1 MNKKVLGNGVVLLH
15 VANNGQAG
23 FELSLTFK
31 CGHQNEPKLGL
42 AALYENL
49 VLRQAQGGLSAI
61 YGGNLTSFQT
71 SGPLS
76 ALNKKFNELWLCC
89 LHPTI
94 DADTVTIAADD
105 IIKHTNDLAG
115 IPLRQTKL
123 AYKHTAFGQDDVVWD
138 TAEYIKHV
146 SSLTAEDVK
155 EYVDTCF
162 VGHNLVIGYSGSE
175 SGFAK
180 VVKLADKLFGVLPA
194 GKPSAVKSWFYTGG
208 YQEIPGNGTVQ
219 IAMFG
224 WDISRSGNFA
234 ETNVLM
240 SMLSAR
246 LERALAPLSATSEV
260 KIAGYF
266 GFRTLRIS
274 VACYNRKN
282 FDKVLDEVC
291 HQVHR
296 LRNEQASDRRLETSK
311 QRAMAERLAVSN
323 ELLPRSVHAAYLF
336 LKRGIDYDNNRC
348 VENIS
353 RTDAYDVMDK
363 ARDIFTPEMT
373 CVIYGGKA
381 SYEELLKKM
390 L

>member
-1 MNKKVLGNGVVLLH
+1 MKKIVL
-15 VANNGQAG
+15 NNGITILSVENNKCG
-23 FELSLTFK
+23 FEVSLTFK

-42 AALYENL
+42 AALYENI
-49 VLRQAQGGLSAI
+49 VLRQAGGGLSAV

-71 SGPLS
+71 GGPMNALS
-76 ALNKKFNELWLCC
+76 KHVNELWLCC

-94 DADTVTIAADD
+94 DADTVKIAIDD
-105 IIKHTNDLAG
+105 IVQHTVDLATV
-115 IPLRQTKL
+115 PLRQTKL
-123 AYKHTAFGQDDVVWD
+123 AYKHTAFSQNDVVWD
-138 TAEYIKHV
+138 TAEYISKV
-146 SSLTAEDVK
+146 SSLTADDVK
-155 EYVDTCF
+155 EYIDNSF
-162 VGHNLVIGYSGSE
+162 VGSNLVIGYSGSE
-175 SGFAK
+175 SGFEK
-180 VVKLADKLFGVLPA
+180 LVKLIDKLFGTLPA
-194 GKPSAVKSWFYTGG
+194 GKPSAVKKLLYTGG

-246 LERALAPLSATSEV
+246 LERALAPLATESQV

-311 QRAMAERLAVSN
+311 QRAMAERLAISN

-353 RTDAYDVMDK
+353 RTDAYDVKDK
-363 ARDIFTPEMT
+363 ACDIFTPEMT

>member
-42 AALYENL
+42 AALYENM
-49 VLRQAQGGLSAI
+49 VLRQAGGNLSAI

-89 LHPTI
+89 VHPVI
-94 DADTVTIAADD
+94 DSESIKAAADD
-105 IIKHTNDLAG
+105 IVKHTMDLADV
-115 IPLRQTKL
+115 PLRQTKL
-123 AYKHTAFGQDDVVWD
+123 AYKHTAFGQDDVVWN
-138 TAEYIKHV
+138 TSEYISKV
-146 SSLTAEDVK
+146 SLLTADDVK
-155 EYVDTCF
+155 DYVDTCF
-162 VGHNLVIGYSGSE
+162 VGNNLVIGYSGSE

-180 VVKLADKLFGVLPA
+180 VVKLADKLFGSLPA

-224 WDISRSGNFA
+224 WDISKSGNFA

-246 LERALAPLSATSEV
+246 MERALAPLAATSEV

-274 VACYNRKN
+274 VACYNRSN

-296 LRNEQASDRRLETSK
+296 LRNEQASARRLETSK